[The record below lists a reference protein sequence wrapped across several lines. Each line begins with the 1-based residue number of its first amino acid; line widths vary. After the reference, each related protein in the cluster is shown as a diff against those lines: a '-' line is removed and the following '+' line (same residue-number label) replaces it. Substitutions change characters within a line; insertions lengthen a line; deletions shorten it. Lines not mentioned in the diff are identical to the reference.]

1 MPAVSL
7 SKPQQALGRS
17 SALPDLCCNN
27 SMANYWAVIPFTL
40 IYVHSPAGASY
51 VPWNKKDG
59 LQILCCTDGIRPVIF
74 KVESLDDD

>member
-1 MPAVSL
+1 
-7 SKPQQALGRS
+7 
-17 SALPDLCCNN
+17 
-27 SMANYWAVIPFTL
+27 MANYWAVIPFTL